1 MAAGSRHEWRRR
13 YRPQCIVG
21 ACLHEQQATLNF
33 WLILSELRAVDLL
46 MDVLAALMAA
56 SASLRLLPPERWTFR
71 PAALAGLRPFL
82 GSPFGPESTLR
93 GARSIRG
100 CHCDLASWA
109 IDPNC
114 WQARR
119 NAFLAMTRLL
129 RARCFVG

>member
-1 MAAGSRHEWRRR
+1 MQQWSLMAPGHVMSGTVDVGRNALWSLLARAAGFL
-13 YRPQCIVG
+13 G
-21 ACLHEQQATLNF
+21 F
-33 WLILSELRAVDLL
+33 WLILSEFSAVDLL
-46 MDVLAALMAA
+46 VGVLAALMAA

-93 GARSIRG
+93 GARSIHG

-119 NAFLAMTRLL
+119 AMPSSR
-129 RARCFVG
+129 